1 MQATRRTVAS
11 RPAPRSSKDARAVE
25 LAQLQRRFLSS
36 YMILEQTQDATSVKL
51 DIPPSDPDFPY
62 ELEALSIHIRIPAD
76 YPKAQCS
83 IQVTNPEISRGFARN
98 LELGFEQHQKSR
110 TSHRTLVQ
118 EMTWLDNNMETL
130 LRDPPAPTMRF
141 VSNQTKSS
149 TPSEPPQLL
158 PVQQQQPSALPL
170 STSATK
176 KPQTVKP
183 SGPRYTHEQLSEA
196 SNKREDEIRKLR
208 AKFRNELTE
217 LSTRSA
223 ESRMLIK
230 LPLDAQCRFQEQLGG
245 SINIEMV
252 IPALYPLDPSHIRLE
267 DTLNVEPWRARSV
280 ESGFLKHS
288 LATPTTLFQRL
299 NWLNTNL
306 NLLLDAPK
314 PEEPIN
320 APPIIT
326 DAAEARPASPI
337 HDSLPSIRSDAQL
350 DRKDRKLYVAQLPDS
365 APSVD
370 SPLLKQGNADNND
383 AIHSHDGSSSAES
396 SDEESDDEEITS
408 KLETTTISTPQPVR
422 TGTEVRFPELKLENV
437 SLLRCARMTIM
448 VKCAR
453 CSNTVEVENIIPEQA
468 AVESVNHTS
477 EKYQRWMPCPT
488 CSSLI
493 GILFKGNYLHTNSI
507 TLGLLQLA
515 SCTPFDLLPSTY
527 IATCTHCLEPHV
539 PMKLTV
545 HDQPKSTACRNCHT
559 KMTIGIPNCQFVRL
573 GSAGSKELK
582 ADPNAV
588 LKLKKKKQPKQE
600 LGIVVGQALPHHG
613 VCDHYRKSKRW
624 FRFSCCSR
632 IYACDRCHDEKEDH
646 EIEFAKTQ
654 ICGYCSREF
663 ATSKAI
669 CACGHEP
676 GKGQKTQFWE
686 GGEGTRNKSMMSRK
700 DRHKY
705 SGSKFKTTSKK
716 QQRVGEAGKKAV
728 ENKTKRQN
736 ED

>member
-1 MQATRRTVAS
+1 MDSKQPMRRAVTA

-25 LAQLQRRFLSS
+25 LAQLQRRFRSS
-36 YMILEQTQDATSVKL
+36 YMVLEQTKEATSVKL
-51 DIPPSDPDFPY
+51 DVPPSDPDFPY
-62 ELEALSIHIRIPAD
+62 ELEALSIHIRIPAG

-98 LELGFEQHQKSR
+98 LEIGFEQHQISR

-118 EMTWLDNNMETL
+118 EMTWLDNNIETL

-141 VSNQTKSS
+141 VSNQTKPS
-149 TPSEPPQLL
+149 TPSMPPEL
-158 PVQQQQPSALPL
+158 PPLQQQEPIAP
-170 STSATK
+170 STSISK
-176 KPQTVKP
+176 LPQTAKP
-183 SGPRYTHEQLSEA
+183 IDSAYTQDQLSKA
-196 SNKREDEIRKLR
+196 SSEREDEIRKLK

-217 LSTRSA
+217 LSTGSA
-223 ESRMLIK
+223 VSKLLIK

-245 SINIEMV
+245 VINIEMV
-252 IPALYPLDPSHIRLE
+252 IPDLYPLDPCRIRLA
-267 DTLNVEPWRARSV
+267 DTLNLEPWRARS
-280 ESGFLKHS
+280 
-288 LATPTTLFQRL
+288 
-299 NWLNTNL
+299 
-306 NLLLDAPK
+306 LLDAPK
-314 PEEPIN
+314 PEGPANALPITSDTTETKPTSPVHEP
-320 APPIIT
+320 
-326 DAAEARPASPI
+326 S
-337 HDSLPSIRSDAQL
+337 PSIRQNAQF

-365 APSVD
+365 VPSVD
-370 SPLLKQGNADNND
+370 SSLLKEDNADSGNT
-383 AIHSHDGSSSAES
+383 IHRNGGSSTES
-396 SDEESDDEEITS
+396 SDEESDNEVAS
-408 KLETTTISTPQPVR
+408 KLETTSISSPQPVR
-422 TGTEVRFPELKLENV
+422 SGTEVRFPDLKLENV

-453 CSNTVEVENIIPEQA
+453 CSNTVEVENILPEQA
-468 AVESVNHTS
+468 AVDSVNQMS

-527 IATCTHCLEPHV
+527 IATCTSCLEPHV

-545 HDQPKSTACRNCHT
+545 HDQPKTTACRNCHT
-559 KMTIGIPNCQFVRL
+559 KLTMGIPNCQFVRL

-588 LKLKKKKQPKQE
+588 LKLKKQKQPKQE
-600 LGIVVGQALPHHG
+600 LGIVVGQPLPHHG

-624 FRFSCCSR
+624 FRFSCCNR

-646 EIEFAKTQ
+646 DIEFAKTQ

-663 ATSKAI
+663 ATSKI
-669 CACGHEP
+669 VCACGHEP
-676 GKGQKTQFWE
+676 GKGQKSQFWE
-686 GGEGTRNKSMMSRK
+686 GGEGTRNKNMMSRK
-700 DRHKY
+700 DKHKY
-705 SGSKFKTTSKK
+705 GGSKFKTTSKK
-716 QQRVGEAGKKAV
+716 QQRVGEAGKKSV

-736 ED
+736 ES